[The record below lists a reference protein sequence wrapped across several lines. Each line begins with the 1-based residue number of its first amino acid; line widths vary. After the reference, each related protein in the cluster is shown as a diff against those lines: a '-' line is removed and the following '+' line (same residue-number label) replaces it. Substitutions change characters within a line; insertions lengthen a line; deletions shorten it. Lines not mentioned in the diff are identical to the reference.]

1 MIPSL
6 AIDVQPSPPAT
17 AVGRCR
23 FSFPD
28 PRKADAEG
36 FIAHGGDLEPA
47 TLIAAYRSG
56 IFPWP
61 FDGHE
66 LLWWSPDPRAVIPV
80 DSLRVSRRLARTLRR
95 GAFRVTINAAFDDVV
110 DACAAREE
118 TWITP
123 GLRRAYGRLHALG
136 WAHSVEVWMDGV
148 LAGGLY
154 GVVVG
159 GLFAAE
165 SMFHRATDASKIA
178 MVALVQHAR
187 RAGVTLIDA
196 QVPSAHI
203 TSMGAVTVPRAEYL
217 DRLRQV
223 VDRPVHFAAVNGAG
237 PVTVV

>member
-1 MIPSL
+1 VIPSL
-6 AIDVQPSPPAT
+6 AIDVRPSPPAT

-28 PRKADAEG
+28 PRRTDAEG
-36 FIAHGGDLEPA
+36 FVAHGGDLEPA

-61 FDGHE
+61 FDGHD

-80 DSLRVSRRLARTLRR
+80 DGLRISRRLVRTLRR
-95 GAFRVTINAAFDDVV
+95 GGFRVTINAAFDDVV
-110 DACAAREE
+110 AGCAAREE

-136 WAHSVEVWMDGV
+136 WAHSVEVWMDGA

-154 GVVVG
+154 GVAVG

-196 QVPSAHI
+196 QVPSAHV

-217 DRLRQV
+217 QRLRQV
-223 VDRPVHFAAVNGAG
+223 VDHRVRFAE
-237 PVTVV
+237 